1 MKRAKPSHPED
12 VGGTAG
18 SSSPAKVSLRSIY
31 AEAMRD
37 VLADPRKAIA
47 EHDPWLLTLVKPAPA
62 GKP

>member
-1 MKRAKPSHPED
+1 MKRAKPCHAED
-12 VGGTAG
+12 VAAAG
-18 SSSPAKVSLRSIY
+18 ASSPAKVSLRSIY

-62 GKP
+62 RKP